1 MTTREPDSARDVRR
15 PLVGESFALQGSA
28 ALNDIFR
35 LQYDQF
41 LRFSRI
47 RIGNVP
53 DAEDLVQDAF
63 LSVRR
68 AYPDKGIGELRPLLF
83 TALRNL
89 TLDYL
94 KSGYAKQRR
103 SSAEIGDLHDVLAC
117 SRSATPETQVIDAQL
132 LAIAKTAIAALE
144 YILNGQPSDV
154 RLALVPTF
162 HDEALGN
169 QLLLVAEK
177 LLGDKSL
184 AAGRPVQHSRR
195 HPVAQQGGIGRPRT
209 RAVGRRIP
217 DL

>member
-132 LAIAKTAIAALE
+132 LAIAETAIAAL
-144 YILNGQPSDV
+144 GDRQ
-154 RLALVPTF
+154 R
-162 HDEALGN
+162 EALR
-169 QLLLVAEK
+169 LSRFERLTHSEIARRRSVSPRTVRSDITDALTAIS
-177 LLGDKSL
+177 KSL
-184 AAGRPVQHSRR
+184 ARADQRRPSE
-195 HPVAQQGGIGRPRT
+195 T
-209 RAVGRRIP
+209 E
-217 DL
+217 